1 MTLLVPFPRYERH
14 RGGALCGH
22 GTCCIAA
29 PMGTE
34 VHVHTLYPGKS
45 TNRVLLTVAVTST
58 DAEKVSL
65 LHVDDER
72 TRNYLIRR
80 RQLDCHL
87 LMQHELPASPA
98 STTADKQNLDA
109 AKWSRPQPLFR
120 SNPPCRAG
128 GPPDTADKLA
138 GHVRNKRAISVSL
151 WVWCLCPLYRLG
163 AHLWLLS
170 ALRHD
175 YMGLHGRALR
185 DAQSVPS
192 SCACLRITDEPWKAP
207 AVDFVFVRWLLI
219 PVMPMTAT
227 RRYLEPSRT
236 RKDDEAEARRV
247 DDDTSVTEQVLIV
260 PRRACPRFLLTT
272 ISPLYLAGIACWD
285 G

>member
-1 MTLLVPFPRYERH
+1 
-14 RGGALCGH
+14 
-22 GTCCIAA
+22 
-29 PMGTE
+29 MGTE

-87 LMQHELPASPA
+87 LMQHELPAS
-98 STTADKQNLDA
+98 TTADKQNLDA

-120 SNPPCRAG
+120 SKPPMQGRRPARHG
-128 GPPDTADKLA
+128 RQVA

-151 WVWCLCPLYRLG
+151 CVWCLFPLFIV
-163 AHLWLLS
+163 S
-170 ALRHD
+170 
-175 YMGLHGRALR
+175 
-185 DAQSVPS
+185 SVSS

-247 DDDTSVTEQVLIV
+247 DDDTSVTKYCLLGRLSKRSCPAINHLRVYSRQPPHARCPLI
-260 PRRACPRFLLTT
+260 
-272 ISPLYLAGIACWD
+272 I
-285 G
+285 